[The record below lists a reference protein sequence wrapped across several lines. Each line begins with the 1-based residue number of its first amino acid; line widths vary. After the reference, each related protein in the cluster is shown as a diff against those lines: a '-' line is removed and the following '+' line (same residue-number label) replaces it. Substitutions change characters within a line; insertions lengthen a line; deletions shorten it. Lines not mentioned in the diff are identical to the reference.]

1 MDGTSGAHSLFETH
15 QLEGSMWEYRVPLL
29 LPCQGLVRLI
39 QPGTFAVLLN
49 RCAGEKEVANS
60 PATGAN
66 LLLCAMGA
74 GEFPVN
80 LIGKGFPEE
89 AIAEFE
95 RDGSGFSSLYEG
107 P

>member
-1 MDGTSGAHSLFETH
+1 
-15 QLEGSMWEYRVPLL
+15 
-29 LPCQGLVRLI
+29 
-39 QPGTFAVLLN
+39 
-49 RCAGEKEVANS
+49 
-60 PATGAN
+60 
-66 LLLCAMGA
+66 MGA